1 MHELIIEN
9 NIKYNYKFETT
20 SNDDTLI
27 LVSLYKIFKSISIL
41 YWSIFL
47 LLQYETINCT
57 KTLNWKLKL
66 KWSDHNNT
74 SVNSKQITYNNC
86 EIL

>member
-9 NIKYNYKFETT
+9 NIKDNYKFETT
-20 SNDDTLI
+20 SNNDTQI

-47 LLQYETINCT
+47 LLQYKTIKCT

-66 KWSDHNNT
+66 KWSDHNT
-74 SVNSKQITYNNC
+74 SVNSKQITYNNNC